1 MCELSS
7 APGVYTLW
15 EKGGCGLLLF
25 FLSWTGFLFFFFFY
39 FFRCYFFWFFP
50 STKTETLSYVC
61 RKERKVSMSGITSP
75 HQHQIGS
82 ISVLPTVVKGCDSR
96 SLSLRSRCCR
106 APSLPNAT
114 CFVFL
119 LGLSCNWSFSQEVSR
134 CVCCFVCV
142 CVRAC
147 EWVSACEMKGEF
159 VVVVWVD
166 WRNQQNVKLKQEIVE
181 VE

>member
-25 FLSWTGFLFFFFFY
+25 FLSWTGFLFFFFFS

-119 LGLSCNWSFSQEVSR
+119 LGR
-134 CVCCFVCV
+134 CWCFVCADLSLTWV
-142 CVRAC
+142 C
-147 EWVSACEMKGEF
+147 WFEF
-159 VVVVWVD
+159 WKIES
-166 WRNQQNVKLKQEIVE
+166 WFEKMLSSNGFGLC
-181 VE
+181 